1 MKSFALIFII
11 SVFILGCKSNNSNDA
26 ASKNPINNQ
35 DTKNLKN
42 NEKYWQELIMHE
54 IKDNKGVVNAS
65 IPLPE
70 SWKLNTNGFSI
81 SGPNNIRVKDY
92 APQSFMMNYDP
103 SLQYAYAQTPMRSMP
118 EIGQLIQE
126 DIVPG
131 IAKQGFTYIKHYELP
146 EISKLDKWYSDQLY
160 KSVPM
165 QTLAKAYGIDVKDKE
180 GNPALVIL
188 HINQGKTSSMENWY
202 YFNSIFQADKNVFE
216 TAKKQLLFGL
226 ANMRYNLEP
235 IMAYNK
241 AEAQRIG
248 QSWAAFS
255 QQMAANQAAFEAQQR
270 NHINKVNAVND
281 AIMSNWDS
289 KNKAMD
295 KNQEQFLDVIY
306 ERQNVQ
312 NSETGEKH
320 KVEYGYNKY
329 WMNSDGQYIATESP
343 TYNPNADENMNQ
355 QKWQELNKIK

>member
-1 MKSFALIFII
+1 
-11 SVFILGCKSNNSNDA
+11 
-26 ASKNPINNQ
+26 
-35 DTKNLKN
+35 
-42 NEKYWQELIMHE
+42 
-54 IKDNKGVVNAS
+54 
-65 IPLPE
+65 
-70 SWKLNTNGFSI
+70 
-81 SGPNNIRVKDY
+81 
-92 APQSFMMNYDP
+92 
-103 SLQYAYAQTPMRSMP
+103 
-118 EIGQLIQE
+118 
-126 DIVPG
+126 
-131 IAKQGFTYIKHYELP
+131 
-146 EISKLDKWYSDQLY
+146 
-160 KSVPM
+160 
-165 QTLAKAYGIDVKDKE
+165 
-180 GNPALVIL
+180 
-188 HINQGKTSSMENWY
+188 
-202 YFNSIFQADKNVFE
+202 
-216 TAKKQLLFGL
+216 
-226 ANMRYNLEP
+226 
-235 IMAYNK
+235 MAYNK

-248 QSWAAFS
+248 QSWAAFN
-255 QQMAANQAAFEAQQR
+255 QKMAANQAAFEAQQR